1 MEFRAT
7 RRKILAASGSVA
19 GAVLAGVGGVFPESQ
34 LGSSGRPGDLS
45 GISFRDLVIDELGS
59 SEVEALVQRS
69 RKAKGGEAL
78 WRRVSELG
86 LQPDT
91 SLARGM
97 SAHFRQAP
105 AKVGTGLTLML
116 RRDGMLA
123 GRVAFGSDVE
133 GKLRGGIAVVDPSSG
148 AVDVHQLD
156 GSAVNYRSR
165 VTFANGEAIVDYADG
180 RRKAVPLPKRQ
191 RPPGLAAAGSVAMQR
206 RLSLVQ
212 PDLRHDLRLRLWL
225 RGVCRLHRSG
235 SSLSPLRPHLHGLLP
250 ARVRARLQL
259 RLLRGLRGLLLSPPG
274 HECEHRRA
282 CLPAVERKHGVAA
295 ETRPGR

>member
-45 GISFRDLVIDELGS
+45 GISLRDLVIDELGS

-191 RPPGLAAAGSVAMQR
+191 RPPGLAALAASPCNVDC
-206 RLSLVQ
+206 LSCNLICGTTCAFACGYEAFVVCTGADLLCPPCGLICTVFFLLVCG
-212 PDLRHDLRLRLWL
+212 L
-225 RGVCRLHRSG
+225 VCSFG
-235 SSLSPLRPHLHGLLP
+235 CYEVC
-250 ARVRARLQL
+250 A
-259 RLLRGLRGLLLSPPG
+259 
-274 HECEHRRA
+274 A
-282 CLPAVERKHGVAA
+282 CC
-295 ETRPGR
+295 